1 MQTMTELNMMHLKL
15 EVGFLLDQ
23 GTLGVHLLDLLREI
37 NLSQLLHKMVTQSQA
52 EAEYLK

>member
-1 MQTMTELNMMHLKL
+1 MMHLKL

-23 GTLGVHLLDLLREI
+23 GTPGVHQLDLLREI